1 MVCGSYGNLKRF
13 SLMSFEASRQL
24 QMSILIIQFLTFL
37 HQYQL
42 KFEVTL
48 HQIWFPDPLKATE
61 IA

>member
-1 MVCGSYGNLKRF
+1 
-13 SLMSFEASRQL
+13 MSFEASRQL